1 MHPLG
6 GTEYDRVNLIA
17 LTQFNVDA
25 QPSPRVKTVLLVDDS
40 DETRITTKWFLANFG
55 YAIDAARGAEEALA
69 LFDSKLHDL
78 IITDNRMPGMSG
90 TEMAHIIKLRSPST
104 PVLMYT
110 GMAPDDQSCVNAVVV
125 RPTHLL
131 VLKDVVDRLL
141 SMPKPSGNTHKPV

>member
-1 MHPLG
+1 M
-6 GTEYDRVNLIA
+6 
-17 LTQFNVDA
+17 DA
-25 QPSPRVKTVLLVDDS
+25 QPSPRVKTVLLVDDG

-55 YAIDAARGAEEALA
+55 YAIDAVRSAEEALA

-78 IITDNRMPGMSG
+78 VITDNRMPGMSG

-110 GMAPDDQSCVNAVVV
+110 GMRPEDQSCVNAVVV

-131 VLKDVVDRLL
+131 VLKEAVEKLL
-141 SMPKPSGNTHKPV
+141 STPNASPDTGQSG